1 MALSE
6 DLLQI
11 LVCPVCKGEL
21 EYDREKAT
29 LICRACKLCYRV
41 EDDIPNFLVDEAQ
54 RLPG

>member
-11 LVCPVCKGEL
+11 LVCPACKGEL

-29 LICRACKLCYRV
+29 LTCHACKLRYRI
-41 EDDIPNFLVDEAQ
+41 EDDIPVMLVEEAEK
-54 RLPG
+54 LPG